1 MSAPPQP
8 QVDERLFFAL
18 WPGEDVRSRLGGVAR
33 ECAEQVGGRR
43 VPDENLHLTLVFLG
57 AVSAAQARA
66 ARELVDALGFAPFA
80 LSLDEV
86 GFWSRTRIVWVGS
99 STLPDALTQ
108 LLERL
113 NAGVAALGQAPER
126 RRFAAHV
133 TLIRRA
139 RRRPRLRVEPIAW
152 AVSDLCLVRS
162 ELGAAGARYEV
173 VARSPRP

>member
-1 MSAPPQP
+1 MSTAPANA
-8 QVDERLFFAL
+8 DERLFFAL
-18 WPGEDVRSRLGGVAR
+18 WPDEDVRARLGGIAR
-33 ECAEQVGGRR
+33 ACSEQAGGRR

-57 AVSAAQARA
+57 AVGAERARA
-66 ARELVDALGFAPFA
+66 ARELVSTLGFAPFA

-86 GFWSRTRIVWVGS
+86 GFWPRPRVVWFGS
-99 STLPDALTQ
+99 STPPDALAR

-113 NAGVAALGQAPER
+113 NAGVAALGHTPER

-139 RRRPRLRVEPIAW
+139 RRRPRLRVEPVDW
-152 AVSDLCLVRS
+152 PVEDLCLVRS